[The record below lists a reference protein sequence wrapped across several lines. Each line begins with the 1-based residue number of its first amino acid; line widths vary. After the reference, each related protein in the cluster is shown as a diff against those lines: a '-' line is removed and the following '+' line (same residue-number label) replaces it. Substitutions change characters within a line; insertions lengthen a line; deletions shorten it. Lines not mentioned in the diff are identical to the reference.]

1 MHSQMI
7 SENNDV
13 LVLVEKVKNGD
24 QEAFMD
30 LTRLYQKK
38 VFIVA
43 YSFFR
48 NKDDALDIVQET
60 FLRCYQKIHS
70 FKVGKSFRNWLL
82 QITKNLCIDHYRKH
96 HKKDEYH
103 LRDERIDDMALASN
117 ENSSFLES
125 TELKELFSRG
135 LETLTE
141 RQRMVFVLKHYNG
154 LKYKEISEVM
164 SVALGT
170 VKSLH
175 FKAVQNLKTCLAP
188 HFGGMK

>member
-1 MHSQMI
+1 MI
-7 SENNDV
+7 TENDDV
-13 LVLVEKVKNGD
+13 LGLVERVKNGN

-48 NKDDALDIVQET
+48 NRDDALDIVQET
-60 FLRCYQKIHS
+60 FLRCYQKIHL
-70 FKVGKSFRNWLL
+70 FKAGKSFRNWLL
-82 QITKNLCIDHYRKH
+82 QITKNLCVDHYRKNH
-96 HKKDEYH
+96 RKNHVFLKDINIE
-103 LRDERIDDMALASN
+103 DMAISQL
-117 ENSSFLES
+117 EGSSFSES
-125 TELKELFSRG
+125 AEVRELFARS

-154 LKYKEISEVM
+154 LHYKEISEVM
-164 SVALGT
+164 RVALGT

-175 FKAVQNLKTCLAP
+175 FKAVQNLRSCLSP
-188 HFGGMK
+188 HFGEIE